1 MWIELVW
8 SAAAIVWLTGYYLV
22 KRVSSPIIP
31 SFDRSQVYPLKRLQL
46 VITADA
52 GCFSSD
58 IAQSMRA
65 RAVMVRQLPLPTA
78 GDDLVERSTTGH
90 SGLDEQRAIL
100 TFNLSE
106 LRSDFPQDETEQF
119 PPLHP
124 VGITAPQPY
133 SLLTLSAQCTMSF
146 PVSRLADYL
155 DDAAKDIDAGTTA
168 VARFE
173 SGCGYKFRLTTASQR
188 AN

>member
-1 MWIELVW
+1 MWIELVC
-8 SAAAIVWLTGYYLV
+8 SAAAVGLTGYYLV
-22 KRVSSPIIP
+22 KRISSPLSP
-31 SFDRSQVYPLKRLQL
+31 SPDSPLDSPLKRLQL

-52 GCFSSD
+52 GCFSRD
-58 IAQSMRA
+58 IAESMRA
-65 RAVMVRQLPLPTA
+65 RAVMVRQLPLPA
-78 GDDLVERSTTGH
+78 LGDDLVERSTTGH

-100 TFNLSE
+100 TFQLSE
-106 LRSDFPQDETEQF
+106 IRSDFTQDETGQYQ
-119 PPLHP
+119 PLQP
-124 VGITAPQPY
+124 VSFNAPQPY

-155 DDAAKDIDAGTTA
+155 DDAAKDIDTGITA

-173 SGCGYKFRLTTASQR
+173 SGCGYKFRLTTPRQI

>member
-8 SAAAIVWLTGYYLV
+8 TAAAIVWLTGYYVV

-52 GCFSSD
+52 GCFSRD
-58 IAQSMRA
+58 IAQSVRA
-65 RAVMVRQLPLPTA
+65 RAAMVRQLPLPTPGA
-78 GDDLVERSTTGH
+78 DLVERSITGH

-106 LRSDFPQDETEQF
+106 IRTDFPQDESGQN
-119 PPLHP
+119 PPIHP
-124 VGITAPQPY
+124 VSVTALQPY

-146 PVSRLADYL
+146 PVTRLADYL

-168 VARFE
+168 VTRFE
-173 SGCGYKFRLTTASQR
+173 SGCGYKYRLTTASQL
-188 AN
+188 AS

>member
-22 KRVSSPIIP
+22 KHVSSPIIP

-52 GCFSSD
+52 GCFSRD

-65 RAVMVRQLPLPTA
+65 RAVMVRQLPLPTL

-106 LRSDFPQDETEQF
+106 IYNDFPQDETEQY
-119 PPLHP
+119 PPHHP
-124 VGITAPQPY
+124 VSIIAPQPY

-155 DDAAKDIDAGTTA
+155 DAAAKDIESGLNAG
-168 VARFE
+168 ARIE
-173 SGCGYKFRLTTASQR
+173 RGCGYRFRLTPAQLPEH
-188 AN
+188 